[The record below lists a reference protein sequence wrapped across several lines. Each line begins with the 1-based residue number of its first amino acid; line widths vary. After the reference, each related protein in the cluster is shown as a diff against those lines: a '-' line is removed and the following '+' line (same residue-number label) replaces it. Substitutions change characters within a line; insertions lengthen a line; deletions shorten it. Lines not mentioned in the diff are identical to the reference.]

1 MRVCADMLLIA
12 SPEHL
17 QAVDSSE
24 TEQSFPGLATCPCLP
39 DEPIPALML
48 GSAQIIVVEVDPA
61 NPRSL
66 DRLRVIGRDF
76 PGVPRIAAI
85 SNTTVALVQAL
96 VREGVND
103 VVALPFQLE
112 ELLDVS
118 LRALAEA
125 RARQTGVVKLGP
137 QVAFIRSVG
146 GCGASS
152 VATHVGSYLVGIVPG
167 AKPVALVDLDLQGG
181 SVAEYLGVSGVGT
194 IAELLAAGDRI
205 DEELLGSVARVTESN
220 VAVFATPNEILPIES
235 ADTDRVLQLLTLIRQ
250 NYGLVLV
257 DLPTDWTNWAVSA
270 VSASDLI
277 VMVVE
282 LNVNSLRQAKRRLEL
297 LANVGIE
304 PDRVVLVVN
313 RVEKKMFR
321 SIDLSDVTD
330 TLKREVIGTMSLEGH
345 DLASAQAQGILV
357 DSLNRKS
364 KFAAD
369 AAGLGQEIARRL
381 GLAGE

>member
-12 SPEHL
+12 SHEHL
-17 QAVDSSE
+17 QVIDSSE
-24 TEQSFPGLATCPCLP
+24 TEQSFPGLATCPCQP
-39 DEPIPALML
+39 DEPIPALLL

-66 DRLRVIGRDF
+66 DRLRTIGRDF

-125 RARQTGVVKLGP
+125 RARKTGVVKLAP

-152 VATHVGSYLVGIVPG
+152 IATHVGSYLAGILPG
-167 AKPVALVDLDLQGG
+167 PQPVAMVDLDLQGG
-181 SVAEYLGVSGVGT
+181 SIADYLGVSGAGT
-194 IAELLAAGDRI
+194 LAELLAAGDRI
-205 DEELLGSVARVTESN
+205 DEELLRSVARSTEAN
-220 VAVFATPNEILPIES
+220 LVVFATPNEIMPIES
-235 ADTDRVLQLLTLIRQ
+235 ADTDRVLQLLTLMRQ
-250 NYGLVLV
+250 NYSTVLI

-321 SIDLSDVTD
+321 ALDLSDVTE
-330 TLKREVIGTMSLEGH
+330 TLKREVIGTMALEGH
-345 DLASAQAQGILV
+345 DLASAQAQGLLV
-357 DSLNRKS
+357 DSINRKS

-369 AAGLGQEIARRL
+369 AAALGEVIARRI
-381 GLAGE
+381 GVVSE